1 MSIAT
6 ISKPYTFTNDTTAEA
21 TEVNSDFDTLY
32 AAVNTVIGEIND
44 GMGSKSGLDERFDAI
59 EAVAGDAAT
68 LLTSLL
74 TVDGASSGLDA
85 DKVDGVE
92 LTNIVKVYTT
102 TLATRQDITSIIP
115 LDSSI
120 PQNTEGAEVFTVT
133 LTPTSETSKLIFLVK
148 LTYSLSVGKYGI
160 AALFQD
166 TTANALDT
174 AILGYGDS
182 PKGTTTFTFEVAA
195 GTASETT
202 FKVRAGLNLNTGS
215 DHLYINGDNSINPLF
230 GGKCVSSIT
239 VIEIRA

>member
-6 ISKPYTFTNDTTAEA
+6 ISKPYTFTNKTTAEA

-32 AAVNTVIGEIND
+32 TAVNAVIGEVND
-44 GMGSKSGLDERFDAI
+44 GMGGEAGLDERFDAL
-59 EAVAGDAAT
+59 ETATTAANLLVAIK
-68 LLTSLL
+68 
-74 TVDGASSGLDA
+74 TVDGAGSGLDA

-102 TLATRQDITSIIP
+102 TLTTRMDITSVIP
-115 LDSSI
+115 LDNTI
-120 PQNTEGAEVFTVT
+120 PQNTEGTEVFTVT
-133 LTPTSETSKLIFLVK
+133 LTPTAATNKLIFLVK
-148 LTYSLSVGKYGI
+148 LTYSLSTGKYGI

-202 FKVRAGLNLNTGS
+202 FKVRAGLNSNGGG